1 MREDRSNWPFAII
14 ALGGITIFGGWAL
27 FKIEIQ
33 IPLVRLET
41 APPSKGEP
49 GTIRITAPGGTPPAQ
64 SGNGPNNVQRRLD
77 AQLRETEG
85 W

>member
-1 MREDRSNWPFAII
+1 MREGESKWPFAII
-14 ALGGITIFGGWAL
+14 AVGGITIFGGWAL

-41 APPSKGEP
+41 APPSNGEP
-49 GTIRITAPGGTPPAQ
+49 GTIRIIAPGDSSDAHSRPGQ
-64 SGNGPNNVQRRLD
+64 KDVQRRLD
-77 AQLRETEG
+77 KQMQETEG